1 MPPATSVR
9 SLDLR
14 SPAAVP
20 PDEHAPLV
28 IGSDVCL
35 VSLVCV
41 CVCIWWLAEEVG
53 SVHTIGHVARVFKY
67 SGGPESRY
75 WRNAASQR
83 VSTTYIHW
91 SRGEKTFGDPSP
103 GVPSSTSEISGV
115 ISVEC

>member
-1 MPPATSVR
+1 M
-9 SLDLR
+9 
-14 SPAAVP
+14 
-20 PDEHAPLV
+20 
-28 IGSDVCL
+28 
-35 VSLVCV
+35 
-41 CVCIWWLAEEVG
+41 CVCIRWLAEEVG
-53 SVHTIGHVARVFKY
+53 NDHTISHVARVFKY

-75 WRNAASQR
+75 WKNAASQR